1 MQGRQ
6 QRSSHVVR
14 NRDTAQNSRVR
25 VAVDAMGGDFAP
37 DEIVKGAVLAARQS
51 DVEILLVGPASLLED
66 RLARHKSA
74 VNSSIRIAPA
84 SQFIEEHESPV
95 AAIRQK
101 PDSSVAVAAKM
112 VKSGEADAFVSA
124 GSSAAAAVS
133 AIQYIGMV
141 DGIYRPA
148 IVGSLGNFAPDTV
161 MVDLGANVDCKPHQF
176 LDFAIV
182 GSVYARKFLGIADP
196 TIALLSTGAEEGKG
210 NGAVREAYSLLKNGG
225 YNFVGNVEGGEVLSG
240 KANVIVCD
248 GFVGNVLLKFYESIG
263 GHAWDWTEQKLRKYP
278 FLGHLAKLLFNR
290 LFQATKISSD
300 TERGGGGI
308 LWGIDG
314 VVKIAH
320 GASQAPRIAN
330 AIESA
335 KNAVRA
341 GTTESLK
348 LELAK
353 YNQGGKS

>member
-1 MQGRQ
+1 
-6 QRSSHVVR
+6 
-14 NRDTAQNSRVR
+14 
-25 VAVDAMGGDFAP
+25 MGGDYAP
-37 DEIVKGAVLAARQS
+37 EEIVKGAVLAAQQG
-51 DVEILLVGPASLLED
+51 DVEIFLVGSAGLLENH
-66 RLARHKSA
+66 LARYGPARNSA
-74 VNSSIRIAPA
+74 IHVAAASEFIA
-84 SQFIEEHESPV
+84 EHESPV
-95 AAIRQK
+95 AAIRRK
-101 PDSSVAVAAKM
+101 PDCSVAVAAKM

-133 AIQYIGMV
+133 AIQYMGLLE
-141 DGIYRPA
+141 GIYRPA
-148 IVGSLGNFAPDTV
+148 IVGSLGTFAPNTV

-182 GSVYARKFLGIADP
+182 GSVYAKKFLNIADP
-196 TIALLSTGAEEGKG
+196 KIALLSTGVEEGKG
-210 NGAVREAYSLLKNGG
+210 NEAVREAYSLLKNGG
-225 YNFVGNVEGGEVLSG
+225 FNFVGNIEGNEVLGG

-263 GHAWDWTEQKLRKYP
+263 GHARDWTEKKVRKYP
-278 FLGHLAKLLFNR
+278 FWGILVKLLFNR
-290 LFQATKISSD
+290 LFQATKISSE
-300 TERGGGGI
+300 TEKGGGGI

-320 GASQAPRIAN
+320 GASRAPRIAN

-353 YNQGGKS
+353 YNQGGKL